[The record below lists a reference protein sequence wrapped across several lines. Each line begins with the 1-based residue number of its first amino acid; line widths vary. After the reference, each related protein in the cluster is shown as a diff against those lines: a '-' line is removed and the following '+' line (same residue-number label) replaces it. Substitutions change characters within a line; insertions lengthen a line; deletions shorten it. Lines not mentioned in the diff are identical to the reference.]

1 MDVERALKTAVS
13 TGDVRLGTNMALK
26 AIKEG
31 KARLVV
37 MAANCPGSGAI
48 QSAASSACA
57 AGRSPWRR
65 LLWWSREARTY
76 SRSKSDLYGH
86 SFF

>member
-37 MAANCPGSGAI
+37 MAANCP
-48 QSAASSACA
+48 
-57 AGRSPWRR
+57 R